1 MPALSTASAHRRP
14 LATAAVAAGALCAVW
29 FMPSAN
35 ASPDGGAGTS
45 PGSTGTQAHA
55 ERSAETRASQDDG
68 DGGSTPYVLGGIGVG
83 AVGIGSLLAAEAVR
97 RNRHGTA

>member
-1 MPALSTASAHRRP
+1 MPVPSTASVPRRP

-35 ASPDGGAGTS
+35 ASPDGGAGS
-45 PGSTGTQAHA
+45 GPGTGTQAHST
-55 ERSAETRASQDDG
+55 RSAETQAAEE
-68 DGGSTPYVLGGIGVG
+68 DGGADSTPYVLGGIGVG
-83 AVGIGSLLAAEAVR
+83 VAGLGGLLAVGAVR